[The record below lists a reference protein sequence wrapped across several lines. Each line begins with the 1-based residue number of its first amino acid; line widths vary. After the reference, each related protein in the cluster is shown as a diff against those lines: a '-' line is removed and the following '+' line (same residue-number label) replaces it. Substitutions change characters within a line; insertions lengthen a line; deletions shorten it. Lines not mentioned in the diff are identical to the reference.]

1 MTGNGPGPFPYV
13 MGLLNTSLGLLWS
26 LSEELSEKGGA
37 CIQAFQQLWFL
48 AQGIRNLNHGP
59 GMGRTQLAA
68 GHVGLLRL
76 QKHADRSL
84 GTIYP
89 LLKVER
95 APWVS
100 CVVCSSQTQTSWDPE
115 VQNHPCC
122 INCTTDSTQPVIR
135 CVVSLEL
142 NIFFMPQEKKSAQ
155 NHNLC
160 VTYWTDCMCH
170 TVKFEYKLSSRWPCI
185 KTVYSGRELCPQGM
199 LWHP

>member
-1 MTGNGPGPFPYV
+1 MTGNCPGPFPYV

-48 AQGIRNLNHGP
+48 AQGVRDLNHGP
-59 GMGRTQLAA
+59 GIGRTQLAA

-76 QKHADRSL
+76 QKHADLSL

-89 LLKVER
+89 LLKVEQ

-100 CVVCSSQTQTSWDPE
+100 CVVCSSQTQMSWNPE

-122 INCTTDSTQPVIR
+122 INCTTDSTQPVIQS
-135 CVVSLEL
+135 VVSLGL
-142 NIFFMPQEKKSAQ
+142 NIFIILQEKKEHK
-155 NHNLC
+155 NTTC
-160 VTYWTDCMCH
+160 VLHTGQTVWTIL
-170 TVKFEYKLSSRWPCI
+170 KFEFEVVTRWPCT
-185 KTVYSGRELCPQGM
+185 KTEYSGRG
-199 LWHP
+199 WHP